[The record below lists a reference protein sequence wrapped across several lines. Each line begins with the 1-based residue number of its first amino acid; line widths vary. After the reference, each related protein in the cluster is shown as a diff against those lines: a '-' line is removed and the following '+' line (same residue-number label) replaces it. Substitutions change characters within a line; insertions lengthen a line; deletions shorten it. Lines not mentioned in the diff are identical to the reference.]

1 MRNYQYITASL
12 PDIALD
18 YRSGGFDYPSL
29 EGQVKELC
37 SKEDVRLIDW
47 LSAGNN
53 PDILSDYFYNAIEKT
68 GSRFLREY
76 FRFDRKLREAKVAF
90 LEGKPYA
97 PEFEAAFKESNLI
110 EREKKIDA
118 LLWKKADETVT
129 FDVFTFDMILSFLAK
144 ARIVERW
151 SHLDQTAG
159 EEFFK
164 NLVQEVR
171 GTFKGIK
178 EQL

>member
-18 YRSGGFDYPSL
+18 YKSGGFDYAAL
-29 EGQVKELC
+29 ESQVKELC
-37 SKEDVRLIDW
+37 SRRDCRLIDW

-53 PDILSDYFYNAIEKT
+53 PDMLSNHFYNAVERT
-68 GSRFLREY
+68 GNRFLTEY
-76 FRFDRKLREAKVAF
+76 FRFDRELREAKVAF
-90 LEGKPYA
+90 LEGRPY
-97 PEFEAAFKESNLI
+97 PTEFGKAFKETNLI
-110 EREKKIDA
+110 EREKKLDA
-118 LLWKKADETVT
+118 LLWQKADETVT
-129 FDVFTFDMILSFLAK
+129 FDIFTFDIILSFLAK

-151 SHLDQTAG
+151 SRLDQKLG

-164 NLVQEVR
+164 SLVQDVR

-178 EQL
+178 QL

>member
-12 PDIALD
+12 PDVVLD
-18 YRSGGFDYPSL
+18 YKSGGFDYSNL
-29 EGQVKELC
+29 ESQIKELC
-37 SKEDVRLIDW
+37 SEKDSRLIDW
-47 LSAGNN
+47 LSEGHN
-53 PDILSDYFYNAIEKT
+53 PDVLSDHFYNAVEKT
-68 GSRFLREY
+68 GSRFLTEY
-76 FRFDRKLREAKVAF
+76 FRFDKRMREAKVAF

-97 PEFEAAFKESNLI
+97 PEFDKAFKESNLI
-110 EREKKIDA
+110 EREKKLDSM
-118 LLWKKADETVT
+118 LWEKADEIVT

-144 ARIVERW
+144 AKIVERW
-151 SHLDQTAG
+151 SRLDQKLG

-171 GTFKGIK
+171 GTFKGIN